1 MEYMEAAQVNGL
13 KHQRLGNSARRCCKV
28 VMIKGSSAAYV
39 VSETFAEMM
48 FKHGFVHCDPHAAN
62 LLVCPLSR
70 RNIFDDLSSLLKENL
85 SCALD
90 HGLYKEL
97 SYNTRINYAA
107 LWKALVY
114 SDADGIKENC
124 VKLGAGDDLYALF
137 AGILTMR
144 PWNKV
149 IDPSVDHL
157 VVKGT
162 DSDRSELQM
171 YASQYFPQITELRR
185 LPGLFF

>member
-1 MEYMEAAQVNGL
+1 
-13 KHQRLGNSARRCCKV
+13 
-28 VMIKGSSAAYV
+28 MI
-39 VSETFAEMM
+39 
-48 FKHGFVHCDPHAAN
+48 
-62 LLVCPLSR
+62 L
-70 RNIFDDLSSLLKENL
+70 
-85 SCALD
+85 LD

-97 SYNTRINYAA
+97 DYNTRINYAA
-107 LWKALVY
+107 LWKVIFTSLLSCTFSFCFTCSINITTRFVLQALVY

-149 IDPSVDHL
+149 IDSSVDHL

-162 DSDRSELQM
+162 DSDHSELQVTYYM
-171 YASQYFPQITELRR
+171 TVWS
-185 LPGLFF
+185 